1 MRLNR
6 NLVYK
11 LLTVIAVLAFL
22 MVPNGQLVAETA
34 DVTDS
39 IEQVHAYYQ
48 QQPVMDEWE
57 ALAARWSGLAPA
69 AEVEFAETVVP
80 SDYARAILA
89 SIATDKDTVHIS
101 GLITAV
107 QAMQV
112 EAGCFST
119 AGEPSPT
126 LNQTVWPLIALDS
139 AAANGHDTTFN
150 RETAVNYIIAQ
161 QSPEGGFDESGWGV
175 DVDSTAHALISLAPY
190 KEQYPQAKQ
199 AIDQALIFLHSQQI
213 AEGGFGGWGAINPDS
228 TAVVI
233 EALISLGID
242 PAAPEWVP
250 ADKTMVDALL
260 KFQSDQGWF
269 VYSTEVSQWNDPTQP
284 NPVSTRNA
292 LLALGDIAADSS
304 KYQSTIH
311 PVQVEKEPVTNWLTL
326 LQVNIIKLLLAE
338 KV

>member
-1 MRLNR
+1 MKLNKK
-6 NLVYK
+6 LVYK

-112 EAGCFST
+112 EAGCFSP
-119 AGEPSPT
+119 ADEPSPT
-126 LNQTVWPLIALDS
+126 LNQTVWPLIALDM
-139 AAANGHDTTFN
+139 AAVNGYDTNFD
-150 RETAVNYIIAQ
+150 RETAVNYIVSQ

-199 AIDQALIFLHSQQI
+199 AINQALVFLHSQQI
-213 AEGGFGGWGAINPDS
+213 AEGGFGGW
-228 TAVVI
+228 
-233 EALISLGID
+233 ELLILIQRR
-242 PAAPEWVP
+242 
-250 ADKTMVDALL
+250 L
-260 KFQSDQGWF
+260 
-269 VYSTEVSQWNDPTQP
+269 
-284 NPVSTRNA
+284 
-292 LLALGDIAADSS
+292 
-304 KYQSTIH
+304 
-311 PVQVEKEPVTNWLTL
+311 
-326 LQVNIIKLLLAE
+326 
-338 KV
+338 